1 MASLKTNVVFNFLN
15 TITGIVFP
23 VITFPYAARV
33 LLPEGIGAVNFLQS
47 IVAYIVLLTSLGIPM
62 YAVREVAKY
71 RDDIVKRNTVTVE
84 ITLLSLI
91 LCLGGY
97 VIVWILGEFVP
108 QIHSQLALFYVLSLT
123 ILFTNLGVNWFF
135 QAIEDFKFITVR
147 AVIFRLLAAMAL
159 FLFVKTKDDLL
170 IYALVTVGS
179 TVGNNIINFIHLR
192 KYIVLKQISWN
203 HLQVWRHLKPSL
215 HIFVFNLITSIYLNL
230 NTVMLGFMKGDS
242 AVGFYTAGNKI
253 SHIVLSVVASLG
265 VVLLPRCS
273 NLVENGRMDEFAA
286 VTRKSYSLVQALSLP
301 STLGL
306 ILLASP
312 IIIIFG
318 GSEFADA
325 SSVLAWTAPIIV
337 FIGLSNVFGIQILY
351 PLGKENLV
359 IWSTVG
365 GAVINLLLNLL
376 LIPYWSYTGAA
387 ISTFIAELTVLL
399 IQILWGYRYIPF
411 SLFEKVNVN
420 YLIAS
425 LVMAV
430 VVFPLTLFLNN
441 VWLIL
446 ILSTLVGGSIYA
458 VVLWILKDSLFYEI
472 LQYVVRMIKH

>member
-1 MASLKTNVVFNFLN
+1 MDGEVKKMEKTVTKEDENIRLDQWVMSVSGHSRNRVQKMMEQGLILVNGKKGKNSYRVKEQDHITIGEYQEEPMNLDPVEMNLKIVYEDEDVLVVDKENGVVVHPAPGNPSHTLVNGLLYHAKNLSDVNGEFRP
-15 TITGIVFP
+15 GIVHR
-23 VITFPYAARV
+23 IDAYTTG
-33 LLPEGIGAVNFLQS
+33 LL
-47 IVAYIVLLTSLGIPM
+47 M
-62 YAVREVAKY
+62 VAKNNEAHHFLA
-71 RDDIVKRNTVTVE
+71 KQ
-84 ITLLSLI
+84 LS
-91 LCLGGY
+91 
-97 VIVWILGEFVP
+97 E
-108 QIHSQLALFYVLSLT
+108 
-123 ILFTNLGVNWFF
+123 
-135 QAIEDFKFITVR
+135 
-147 AVIFRLLAAMAL
+147 
-159 FLFVKTKDDLL
+159 KT
-170 IYALVTVGS
+170 T
-179 TVGNNIINFIHLR
+179 HR
-192 KYIVLKQISWN
+192 KYIALGQIPWN
-203 HLQVWRHLKPSL
+203 RLQVWRHLKPSL

-286 VTRKSYSLVQALSLP
+286 VTRKSYRLVQALSLP

-312 IIIIFG
+312 IVIIFG
-318 GSEFADA
+318 GLEFADA

-387 ISTFIAELTVLL
+387 ISTFIAELTVLF
-399 IQILWGYRYIPF
+399 IQVLWGYRYIPF
-411 SLFEKVNVN
+411 SLFEKVNAN

-430 VVFPLTLFLNN
+430 VVFPLTLLLND
-441 VWLIL
+441 VWSTL

-458 VVLWILKDSLFYEI
+458 VVLWILKDSLFHEI
-472 LQYVVRMIKH
+472 LRYAVRMIKH